1 MCCVHDKRCETC
13 HRHVEQAD
21 IDFRGSHGS
30 LSLAFSQCANRC
42 FVSLC
47 LKICLLPWPFSK
59 KCGSIVA
66 RPILPVSA
74 HPVSPLRKSAP
85 LLGIKPALCI
95 ALFAP
100 KNTSL
105 LPGLGQPGQPGQPY
119 DCVEILEQLWRMMGR
134 ATGDFVQIPLSNV
147 ERQVSVLARARRLRQ
162 RFQSNSFFARDPC
175 SR

>member
-105 LPGLGQPGQPGQPY
+105 LARSTFSL
-119 DCVEILEQLWRMMGR
+119 DCVVLLQW
-134 ATGDFVQIPLSNV
+134 V
-147 ERQVSVLARARRLRQ
+147 ERSSARVIASRFVSIDESSHETSFVCNCKLDQAEKKPPNARNRNRWT
-162 RFQSNSFFARDPC
+162 
-175 SR
+175 